1 MFRLIEQRKNERLVE
16 VPGMGISAT
25 MAAAAFFGI
34 LLLYDEMGLP
44 RCCLAFDAREPP
56 VVMMGGSRYRLGS

>member
-1 MFRLIEQRKNERLVE
+1 
-16 VPGMGISAT
+16 MGVSAT

-56 VVMMGGSRYRLGS
+56 VVMMAARVIDLEASRP